1 MKTTEAVTPMTDTLS
16 TPRGASDDE
25 ACWRSVQRRDPAADG
40 AFVYAVVTTGVYCR
54 PSCPSREARREH
66 VRFYADATAAVAAGF
81 RPCRRCRPDVTSPAP
96 HHATAIAEACREIV
110 RAIDAGE
117 PTPGLAAL
125 AATAGLSRH
134 HFHRLFRAATGVTP
148 RAFAAT
154 ARAAALRDRLAEGG
168 RVTDAIHA
176 AGYGSSSRAYEAT
189 GARLGM
195 TPSVFRDGGRGENIR
210 FAIAQCSLGTLLAAA
225 TGIGICALS
234 LGDDARSLEEEF
246 RGRFS
251 NATLV
256 GDDAAFADLVARVI
270 ASIDTP
276 GDRCDLPLDVRGT
289 AFQQRVWQ
297 ALQQIPSGSTDTYA
311 GIAERIGRPK
321 AARAVAGACAA
332 NPVAVVIPC
341 HRAVRGDGGLGGY
354 RWGLDRKRQLLARER
369 SDKEAGS

>member
-1 MKTTEAVTPMTDTLS
+1 MTKTLS
-16 TPRGASDDE
+16 SPRRASEDDTF
-25 ACWRSVQRRDPAADG
+25 WPSVQRRDPAADG

-54 PSCPSREARREH
+54 PSCPSRAARREN
-66 VRFYADATAAVAAGF
+66 VRFYPSGAAAAEAGF
-81 RPCRRCRPDVTSPAP
+81 RPCRRCRPDVALPAP
-96 HHATAIAEACREIV
+96 RHADAIAEACRTIV
-110 RAIDAGE
+110 RAIDAGA
-117 PTPGLAAL
+117 PVPALGVLAA
-125 AATAGLSRH
+125 AAGISRH
-134 HFHRLFRAATGVTP
+134 HFHRLFRAASGVTP
-148 RAFAAT
+148 RAFAAA
-154 ARAAALRDRLAEGG
+154 ARAEALRQRLAEGG
-168 RVTDAIHA
+168 RVTEAIYA

-195 TPSVFRDGGRGENIR
+195 TPTVFRDGGRGEHIR
-210 FAIAQCSLGTLLAAA
+210 FAIAQCSLGAILVAA

-276 GDRCDLPLDVRGT
+276 GNRCELPLDVRGT

-297 ALQQIPSGSTDTYA
+297 ALQQIPAGSTDTYA
-311 GIAERIGRPK
+311 GIATRIGRPQ

-341 HRAVRGDGGLGGY
+341 HRVVRGDGGLGGY

-369 SDKEAGS
+369 SDKETVS